1 MATASSLKAKILA
14 NVADHYGPV
23 RRGIE
28 RIGRRLDA
36 AWRSVVHFYATIGPT
51 LGRLPG
57 GSAIGAGYHRL
68 TAVLRQTLPK
78 GLFARSLIIIIA
90 PIVLLQAVVAFV
102 FMERHYAQVTQN
114 LAAATTRDIAAM
126 IELISVYPEDDDREQ
141 LITVGAEQL
150 NLDIALLP
158 GAELP
163 PPSTRPFFSPLDQA
177 LTQLINDEIG
187 LPFWVDTVGQSD
199 LIEVRIQLDGQVIQ
213 VLARRSQAY
222 ASNSDIFILWM
233 VGTSLVLVTIAIL
246 FLRNQI
252 RPIQRLADAAERFGK
267 GRPAPGF
274 IPRGAREVRRASLA
288 FIRMRERIIRQ
299 MEQRTEMLAGVSHD
313 LRTILTR
320 FRLQLELMVE
330 SEGSEEL
337 RRDIADMQQMLEDYL
352 AFASGDSAE
361 QPQHTDVATLL
372 RREAE
377 HAPGEEISVS
387 YSGDASATL
396 RPLAFRRCIG
406 NLIRNAVRHADR
418 VSVSGHFANGW
429 LTVTVDDNGP
439 GIPEDQRD
447 AVFKPFFRPDAARN
461 IEDGGT
467 GLGLPIARDIAR
479 AHGGDISLSQ
489 SPLGGLRATV
499 RMPG

>member
-1 MATASSLKAKILA
+1 MA
-14 NVADHYGPV
+14 NVADHHGPV

-28 RIGRRLDA
+28 WIGRSLEA
-36 AWRSVVHFYATIGPT
+36 AWRSVVRFYFAIGPT

-57 GSAIGAGYHRL
+57 GAAFASGYHRFIV
-68 TAVLRQTLPK
+68 VLRRALPK

-90 PIVLLQAVVAFV
+90 PIVVLQAVVAFV

-126 IELISVYPEDDDREQ
+126 IEMLSLFPEDGDREQ
-141 LITVGAEQL
+141 VMAIGAEQL
-150 NLDIALLP
+150 NLDVALLP

-177 LTQLINDEIG
+177 LTQLITDQIG
-187 LPFWVDTVGQSD
+187 LPFWIDTLGQSD
-199 LIEVRIQLDGQVIQ
+199 LIEVRIQLDGQIMQ

-233 VGTSLVLVTIAIL
+233 VGTSLVLMTIAIL

-252 RPIQRLADAAERFGK
+252 RPIQRLADAAEGFGK
-267 GRPAPGF
+267 GRPSPGF

-320 FRLQLELMVE
+320 FRLQLELMSE
-330 SEGSEEL
+330 SEGSGEL
-337 RRDIADMQQMLEDYL
+337 RRDVDDMQQMLEDYL

-361 QPQHTDVATLL
+361 QPQQTDVSALL

-377 HAPGEEISVS
+377 YHSGEDVLVS
-387 YSGDASATL
+387 YSGDTTVTL

-406 NLIRNAVRHADR
+406 NLIANAVRHGDR
-418 VSVSGHFANGW
+418 IAVSGESADGF

-439 GIPEDQRD
+439 GVPEDQRD
-447 AVFKPFFRPDAARN
+447 AVFKPFYRLDAARN
-461 IEDGGT
+461 IEDSGT

-499 RMPG
+499 RIPG

>member
-1 MATASSLKAKILA
+1 MA
-14 NVADHYGPV
+14 NVADHHGPV

-28 RIGRRLDA
+28 RVGRGLEA
-36 AWRSVVHFYATIGPT
+36 TWRSVVRFYSAIGPT

-57 GSAIGAGYHRL
+57 GTAIANGYHR
-68 TAVLRQTLPK
+68 TIVVVRRVLPK

-90 PIVLLQAVVAFV
+90 PIVVLQAVVAFV
-102 FMERHYAQVTQN
+102 FMERHYDQVTQN

-126 IELISVYPEDDDREQ
+126 IELVSLFPEEGDRQQVME
-141 LITVGAEQL
+141 IGAEQL
-150 NLDIALLP
+150 NLDVALLP

-177 LTQLINDEIG
+177 LTQLVTDEIG
-187 LPFWVDTVGQSD
+187 LPFWIDTLGQSD
-199 LIEVRIQLDGQVIQ
+199 LIEVRIQLDGQIMQ

-233 VGTSLVLVTIAIL
+233 VGTSLVLMTIAIL

-267 GRPAPGF
+267 GRPSPGF
-274 IPRGAREVRRASLA
+274 VPRGAREVRRASLA
-288 FIRMRERIIRQ
+288 FIKMRERIIRQ

-320 FRLQLELMVE
+320 FRLQLELMSE
-330 SEGSEEL
+330 SDGSEEL
-337 RRDIADMQQMLEDYL
+337 RRDVNDMQQMLEDYL

-361 QPQHTDVATLL
+361 QPQRTDVAALL

-377 HAPGEEISVS
+377 YHTEEDVPVS
-387 YSGDASATL
+387 YSGDALATL
-396 RPLAFRRCIG
+396 RPLAFRRCVG
-406 NLIRNAVRHADR
+406 NLIANAARHADR
-418 VSVSGHFANGW
+418 IAVSGESADGF
-429 LTVTVDDNGP
+429 LTVTIDDNGP
-439 GIPEDQRD
+439 GIPEAQRE
-447 AVFKPFFRPDAARN
+447 AVFKPFYRLDAARN
-461 IEDGGT
+461 IEDSGT

-479 AHGGDISLSQ
+479 AHGGDITLSQ

-499 RMPG
+499 RIPG